1 MERLQKFLASTG
13 VASRRKC
20 EELILGGH
28 VKVNGIVITT
38 LGTKVDADDI
48 IEVDDKVVEKE
59 EKEYYLL
66 NKPREVICS
75 SSDDKG
81 RKTVVD
87 MIETSSRIYP
97 VGRLDYDTTGAILL
111 TNDGEFANIMM
122 HPSYHIEKVYL
133 AKLNSIIKIEDI
145 KRIEEGI
152 LLDGKKVIPNKI
164 KCKRKDYQNNISY
177 VEITIEEGINHE
189 VKRIFES
196 CHYEVVKLK
205 RLREG
210 IFSIENLN
218 SGEYR
223 SLTKKEIKEILSLK
237 K

>member
-87 MIETSSRIYP
+87 MIETNSRIYP

-152 LLDGKKVIPNKI
+152 LLDGKKVIERVK
-164 KCKRKDYQNNISY
+164 
-177 VEITIEEGINHE
+177 TILGD
-189 VKRIFES
+189 
-196 CHYEVVKLK
+196 
-205 RLREG
+205 
-210 IFSIENLN
+210 
-218 SGEYR
+218 
-223 SLTKKEIKEILSLK
+223 
-237 K
+237 